1 MLLDLKFQKVACH
14 IICMQETKRERF
26 DSSYLKKF
34 CPKHLD
40 AFAFSPSAGVSG
52 GLITIWIIF
61 FFSGTVIQS
70 NSYDVSMSFTRK
82 ADHKTFLLTNVYGP
96 SHSSEKFAF
105 ITWLINFDT
114 SNMITGC
121 LQGTST

>member
-26 DSSYLKKF
+26 DSFYLKKN
-34 CPKHLD
+34 
-40 AFAFSPSAGVSG
+40 
-52 GLITIWIIF
+52 
-61 FFSGTVIQS
+61 FSGTVIQS
-70 NSYDVSMSFTRK
+70 NSYAVSMSFTRK

-114 SNMITGC
+114 LPT
-121 LQGTST
+121 